1 MLSCS
6 VVSNSVTP
14 FFKQEY
20 WNGLPCPPPGDL
32 LNPGI
37 ESRSL
42 HCRWILYHL
51 SHHFRGYLNSD
62 FLGGAS
68 GKEPICQHRRY
79 HRCGFNPWVRKIS
92 WKRKWQLIPV
102 FLLEESHGHRILAG
116 YSPRGRNQ
124 SDTTECLH
132 VLAHTH
138 THTHTHTH
146 SLPVLTAS

>member
-1 MLSCS
+1 MSALEGNDCYADKIFFGQCRPILERNVGNCVFNLKSLRKRLKFSMKQRTSCNFSFCVLSCS

-68 GKEPICQHRRY
+68 GKEPD
-79 HRCGFNPWVRKIS
+79 F
-92 WKRKWQLIPV
+92 
-102 FLLEESHGHRILAG
+102 
-116 YSPRGRNQ
+116 
-124 SDTTECLH
+124 
-132 VLAHTH
+132 
-138 THTHTHTH
+138 
-146 SLPVLTAS
+146 